1 MPVPRR
7 RVLAVCA
14 GAFGIA
20 AAAYLTVPDKSRH
33 APTVDDAELSPSHF
47 TRATLTSSETS
58 GPDTKLLV
66 LTVPGFSKLKIPPFA
81 MPIWSVCIK
90 DDDIQVERAYTP
102 LRGIDD
108 AGRMEFWVKRYPR
121 GEVGRWLHSKHVGDT
136 VEFRGPLT
144 TWAWKDGAHWDEIV
158 MISGGTG
165 VTPFFQLLHS
175 AFSGDAPSNTRFTL
189 LHSSR
194 TPADLPPPAIL
205 GPLRAYSATHP
216 ERFSLHL
223 FVDDAPGES
232 VPADTRVGRINR
244 KHIEHGLGG
253 SGWFWPWMK
262 RPPPKRTLFLVCGPE
277 PMVAA
282 LAGPYGRNLS
292 QGEVGGVLKELDQPG
307 SPDGDP
313 HDHPLCRPCQER
325 FGCAYLFLAYSFPVL
340 SVDLGSMAEDGFG
353 FDDVLDV
360 TLTDEEWDRYLDHKR
375 RWCRWQ
381 PLIESKGY
389 KIADDLNPDRVDTF
403 KERPKGPVEE
413 PLYPHLLVGTRMWD
427 KRPVMLKLSRTDLWE
442 ATIFEHLASIPDPD
456 NHTIPFYDL
465 ITPPEEPTSEYQW
478 CIIITP
484 RLTDCRN
491 SHLRTVRDLVDFVT
505 QVVEGVCFMHRY
517 NVAHTDVART
527 NIVWD
532 ERPNVPDHVRV
543 EPDSLLLRWFKK
555 KPPVVRKY
563 WFIDFGLACS
573 FSSYESRGLVKGLCG
588 QHRNIPELSEE
599 VAYDPFPLDIR
610 QIGEMLN
617 RDYLALYKGAQFL
630 VPWVARLRHD
640 DPTQRPTA
648 TQALA
653 ELQHLTSSLSEEKLS
668 SRIYKHG
675 DWPYLARN
683 TAFVLLVWFILNGLS
698 REITRDKRV
707 LHISPPRGSQYSQS
721 HSAPEGLF
729 RKNAID
735 GPQVDVDEIPVQATG
750 EILLYFVCTNSLP
763 LRFPDL
769 SSLIERSPT
778 ETDDEQTPR
787 CDSTFRA
794 RIQARDGSCISSQR
808 IADDSDAQACHC
820 IPFVK
825 GTAYLRG
832 LNRYLQ
838 VTTDAVSG
846 IDDTRNGLLL
856 VANVHKKWA
865 DHALG
870 LLLVPNELLL
880 LEQIPPSAVDN
891 FSNPLPTPPT
901 QCLVVHHLKTL
912 PSATHRTVP
921 PNCIARYET
930 TNEAVPAYL
939 LDYVYVSQI
948 LINFGKHWVL
958 TYSVEVEV
966 NLMEE
971 GTTELGSLPKR
982 DANPRRP
989 SGLDCAWNA
998 NGSPFAG
1005 MAARFGLSLKAS
1017 NESFVANITSCC

>member
-1 MPVPRR
+1 MPFPRR
-7 RVLAVCA
+7 RVLTVCA

-47 TRATLTSSETS
+47 TH
-58 GPDTKLLV
+58 
-66 LTVPGFSKLKIPPFA
+66 LKVPPFA
-81 MPIWSVCIK
+81 TPIWSVYIK

-108 AGRMEFWVKRYPR
+108 EGRMEFWVKRYPR

-144 TWAWKDGAHWDEIV
+144 TWAWKDGANWDEIV
-158 MISGGTG
+158 M
-165 VTPFFQLLHS
+165 
-175 AFSGDAPSNTRFTL
+175 
-189 LHSSR
+189 
-194 TPADLPPPAIL
+194 
-205 GPLRAYSATHP
+205 
-216 ERFSLHL
+216 
-223 FVDDAPGES
+223 
-232 VPADTRVGRINR
+232 
-244 KHIEHGLGG
+244 
-253 SGWFWPWMK
+253 
-262 RPPPKRTLFLVCGPE
+262 
-277 PMVAA
+277 
-282 LAGPYGRNLS
+282 
-292 QGEVGGVLKELDQPG
+292 
-307 SPDGDP
+307 
-313 HDHPLCRPCQER
+313 
-325 FGCAYLFLAYSFPVL
+325 
-340 SVDLGSMAEDGFG
+340 
-353 FDDVLDV
+353 
-360 TLTDEEWDRYLDHKR
+360 
-375 RWCRWQ
+375 

-389 KIADDLNPDRVDTF
+389 KIADDLNPDRVDAF

-484 RLTDCRN
+484 RLTDCRD

-543 EPDSLLLRWFKK
+543 EPDSLLSRWFKK

-630 VPWVARLRHD
+630 VPWVAKLRHD

-683 TAFVLLVWFILNGLS
+683 TAFVLLVWFILNGFFFYYQWDRLRMTVTIDS
-698 REITRDKRV
+698 ETLAALDNATNRV
-707 LHISPPRGSQYSQS
+707 
-721 HSAPEGLF
+721 
-729 RKNAID
+729 
-735 GPQVDVDEIPVQATG
+735 
-750 EILLYFVCTNSLP
+750 
-763 LRFPDL
+763 
-769 SSLIERSPT
+769 IE
-778 ETDDEQTPR
+778 E
-787 CDSTFRA
+787 
-794 RIQARDGSCISSQR
+794 
-808 IADDSDAQACHC
+808 
-820 IPFVK
+820 
-825 GTAYLRG
+825 
-832 LNRYLQ
+832 
-838 VTTDAVSG
+838 
-846 IDDTRNGLLL
+846 
-856 VANVHKKWA
+856 
-865 DHALG
+865 
-870 LLLVPNELLL
+870 
-880 LEQIPPSAVDN
+880 
-891 FSNPLPTPPT
+891 
-901 QCLVVHHLKTL
+901 
-912 PSATHRTVP
+912 
-921 PNCIARYET
+921 
-930 TNEAVPAYL
+930 
-939 LDYVYVSQI
+939 
-948 LINFGKHWVL
+948 
-958 TYSVEVEV
+958 
-966 NLMEE
+966 
-971 GTTELGSLPKR
+971 
-982 DANPRRP
+982 
-989 SGLDCAWNA
+989 
-998 NGSPFAG
+998 
-1005 MAARFGLSLKAS
+1005 
-1017 NESFVANITSCC
+1017 